1 MLNNNCLFFRT
12 EFIVLSTGGGSLGIH
27 VVPDYNA
34 LGKERGLLVQ
44 GIEPGGRVHC
54 DGRLQVY
61 DRIVEIN
68 GRSLLDQ
75 PFNAYVS
82 NSIYKKIKANINDI
96 ILQ

>member
-1 MLNNNCLFFRT
+1 M
-12 EFIVLSTGGGSLGIH
+12 STGGGSLGIH

-82 NSIYKKIKANINDI
+82 NNIYLKKPNTNSI

>member
-1 MLNNNCLFFRT
+1 MCIFRT

-54 DGRLQVY
+54 DGRLKVY

-75 PFNAYVS
+75 PFNAYV
-82 NSIYKKIKANINDI
+82 
-96 ILQ
+96 